1 MVPFRDGNLSS
12 EKQRFN
18 RKLCMKGQRIEHAFA
33 LLKGRFRKLRVQM
46 DIDNNG
52 DIPDIVKA
60 ACVMH
65 SIALLTDD
73 NIYDFLDAE
82 LDEEINAFH
91 NVFSEEN
98 DASDKRRQ
106 IMENM

>member
-1 MVPFRDGNLSS
+1 
-12 EKQRFN
+12 
-18 RKLCMKGQRIEHAFA
+18 
-33 LLKGRFRKLRVQM
+33 M

-65 SIALLTDD
+65 NIALLTDD

-82 LDEEINAFH
+82 LDEEINERTVVLFIKF
-91 NVFSEEN
+91 FSYTC
-98 DASDKRRQ
+98 SV
-106 IMENM
+106 MEMFLCHKCHRFSMI